1 MSCCFFF
8 LKKWGSLLSNKFY
21 LFFDAFIVQKL
32 LTLIASEDPLAQHLN
47 PKFILCKIF
56 FLKAAN
62 HENLLSDDFFASP
75 SQRTIAFC
83 LFFVKRF
90 SSLEYQLDALWH
102 FSHKTR
108 WDFFGFSLF
117 SYICLTKP
125 FIHNE
130 WIWGFHRKV
139 ESGKTR
145 VIRWSQWH
153 VIWAFGFCHLHA
165 SLEISDGYYVNIM
178 FEKLVSWYILVILCN
193 KTCFETKQ
201 IQSSDV
207 TDLCQGWN
215 RYIYKITQKS
225 KKFSASKK

>member
-1 MSCCFFF
+1 MHETLFSFHTGRKSKESFHRF
-8 LKKWGSLLSNKFY
+8 EPNWAAAASSIFSKKWGSFLSNKFY

-32 LTLIASEDPLAQHLN
+32 LTLIGSEDPLAQHLN

-56 FLKAAN
+56 FWRRLIMKVFR
-62 HENLLSDDFFASP
+62 ERLLFAS
-75 SQRTIAFC
+75 
-83 LFFVKRF
+83 FFVKRF

-139 ESGKTR
+139 KRTKTR
-145 VIRWSQWH
+145 VILWSQ
-153 VIWAFGFCHLHA
+153 
-165 SLEISDGYYVNIM
+165 
-178 FEKLVSWYILVILCN
+178 
-193 KTCFETKQ
+193 
-201 IQSSDV
+201 
-207 TDLCQGWN
+207 
-215 RYIYKITQKS
+215 
-225 KKFSASKK
+225 

>member
-8 LKKWGSLLSNKFY
+8 SKKWGSLLSNKFY

-56 FLKAAN
+56 FLEAAN
-62 HENLLSDDFFASP
+62 HETLMGEDFFASP
-75 SQRTIAFC
+75 SQQTIAFC

-90 SSLEYQLDALWH
+90 SSLEYQVDALWH

-145 VIRWSQWH
+145 VIRWSQMTCYLGLW
-153 VIWAFGFCHLHA
+153 
-165 SLEISDGYYVNIM
+165 
-178 FEKLVSWYILVILCN
+178 ILPSAHYL
-193 KTCFETKQ
+193 KE
-201 IQSSDV
+201 V
-207 TDLCQGWN
+207 TPLSNDL
-215 RYIYKITQKS
+215 
-225 KKFSASKK
+225 